1 MAAVLRIPEKTAT
14 EVLLTYKLT
23 KSNAQLE
30 TGAELSLEVDNEKMD
45 APNTIIKYLVSKS
58 ADKTELLGTDKTE
71 QAQVEEWLSYTN
83 QSLRG
88 VGKKEIVSNIEKKLN
103 DHLKTNT
110 YFVNNHLTIVDIVI
124 FGLLFSHTKSIKVT
138 SAPNTL
144 RWFDLIQNT
153 VVKANNLTQ
162 DFPLVEINLDDVP
175 EPAAPVVVKKGDK
188 KGDAKAGAKK
198 GEAKADAK
206 TEKKS
211 EAAATAAPATEE
223 KKGAVEGGK
232 PKKEKKVKAKK
243 EPAPAA
249 VETDQPVFSRIDI
262 RVGYIKSCKK
272 HEGADSLYV
281 EEIDIGEEEPRTI
294 VSGLVRWYPVEEME
308 NRWVLVLANLKPASM
323 RGVKSFGMVLCASA
337 PDGSAVELLGPVD
350 PSKVKAGD
358 RVYVEGMEGEPEKTL
373 NPKKKYWE
381 TVQPELK
388 TNDHLIAL
396 YGDKPLLIKTASG
409 EAVQCKV
416 ASVKNGG
423 IK

>member
-1 MAAVLRIPEKTAT
+1 MAAVLRIPEKTST
-14 EVLLTYKLT
+14 EVLLTYKYVNSSAT
-23 KSNAQLE
+23 LE
-30 TGAELSLEVDNEKMD
+30 AGSELVLEAAGEKID
-45 APNTIIKYLVSKS
+45 AANTIIKYLISNS
-58 ADKTELLGTDKTE
+58 DKKELLGADKAE

-110 YFVNNHLTIVDIVI
+110 FFVNNHLTIVDIVI
-124 FGLLFSHTKSIKVT
+124 FGLLFSHTKNIKVT

-153 VVKANNLTQ
+153 VVKSNNLTG

-175 EPAAPVVVKKGDK
+175 EPAAPIIAKKADK
-188 KGDAKAGAKK
+188 KGGEKK
-198 GEAKADAK
+198 GGEAK

-211 EAAATAAPATEE
+211 EAAPVADAE
-223 KKGAVEGGK
+223 KKGPVEGGK

-249 VETDQPVFSRIDI
+249 VESDQPVFSRIDI

-281 EEIDIGEEEPRTI
+281 EEIDIGEAEPRTI

-323 RGVKSFGMVLCASA
+323 RGVKSAGMVLCASA
-337 PDGSAVELLGPVD
+337 ADGSAVELLGPVD
-350 PSKVKAGD
+350 TTKVKAGD
-358 RVYVEGMEGEPEKTL
+358 KVFVEGMEGEAEKTL

-388 TNDHLIAL
+388 TNDDLVAL
-396 YGDKPLLIKTASG
+396 YGDKPLLIRTASG
-409 EAVQCKV
+409 ETVQCKV

>member
-1 MAAVLRIPEKTAT
+1 MAAVLRIPEKSGS
-14 EVLLTYKLT
+14 EILLTYKLN
-23 KSNAQLE
+23 KSNAKLE
-30 TGAELSLEVDNEKMD
+30 TGAELVLEADGEKVD
-45 APNTIIKYLVSKS
+45 APNSIIKYLVSKS
-58 ADKTELLGTDKTE
+58 DKAALLGADKAE
-71 QAQVEEWLSYTN
+71 QAQVEEWLSFTN

-110 YFVNNHLTIVDIVI
+110 YIVNNHLTIADVVI
-124 FGLLFSHTKSIKVT
+124 FGLLHSHSKNIKVN

-153 VVKANNLTQ
+153 VVKANNLTE

-188 KGDAKAGAKK
+188 KGGDAKKDNKK
-198 GEAKADAK
+198 P
-206 TEKKS
+206 
-211 EAAATAAPATEE
+211 EAAAAPAAAAAATTTDAPKGDN
-223 KKGAVEGGK
+223 KKGPVEGGK
-232 PKKEKKVKAKK
+232 KKEKKPKAKK
-243 EPAPAA
+243 EAAPAPVESDQA
-249 VETDQPVFSRIDI
+249 VVSRIDF

-294 VSGLVRWYPVEEME
+294 VSGLVRWYPVEQME
-308 NRWVLVLANLKPASM
+308 NRWVIVMANLKPASM
-323 RGVKSFGMVLCASA
+323 RGIKSYGMVLCASA

-350 PSKVKAGD
+350 TSKVKPGD
-358 RVYVEGMEGEPEKTL
+358 RLFVEGQEGEPEKTL

-381 TVQPELK
+381 TVQPDLK
-388 TNDHLIAL
+388 TNDELIAH
-396 YGDKPLLIKTASG
+396 YGDKPLLIRTASG
-409 EAVQCKV
+409 ETVQCKV
-416 ASVKNGG
+416 ATVKNGG

>member
-1 MAAVLRIPEKTAT
+1 MAAVLRIPEKTST
-14 EVLLTYKLT
+14 EVLLTYKYV
-23 KSNAQLE
+23 KSDAKLE
-30 TGAELSLEVDNEKMD
+30 AGSELVLEAAGEKID
-45 APNTIIKYLVSKS
+45 AANTIIKYLISNSDKKEMLG
-58 ADKTELLGTDKTE
+58 ADKAE

-110 YFVNNHLTIVDIVI
+110 FFVNNHLTIVDIVI
-124 FGLLFSHTKSIKVT
+124 FGLLFAHSKNIKVT

-153 VVKANNLTQ
+153 VVKSNNLTE

-175 EPAAPVVVKKGDK
+175 EPAAPIVAKKADK
-188 KGDAKAGAKK
+188 KGEKK
-198 GEAKADAK
+198 GEAKADSK

-211 EAAATAAPATEE
+211 EAAPAE
-223 KKGAVEGGK
+223 KKGPVEGGK

-249 VETDQPVFSRIDI
+249 VESDQPVFSRIDI

-281 EEIDIGEEEPRTI
+281 EEIDIGEAEPRTI

-323 RGVKSFGMVLCASA
+323 RGIKSAGMVLCASA
-337 PDGSAVELLGPVD
+337 ADGSAVELLGPVD
-350 PSKVKAGD
+350 PTKVKAGD
-358 RVYVEGMEGEPEKTL
+358 KVFVEGMEGEAEKTL

-388 TNDHLIAL
+388 TNDDLIAL
-396 YGDKPLLIKTASG
+396 YGDKPLLIRTASG
-409 EAVQCKV
+409 ETVQCKV